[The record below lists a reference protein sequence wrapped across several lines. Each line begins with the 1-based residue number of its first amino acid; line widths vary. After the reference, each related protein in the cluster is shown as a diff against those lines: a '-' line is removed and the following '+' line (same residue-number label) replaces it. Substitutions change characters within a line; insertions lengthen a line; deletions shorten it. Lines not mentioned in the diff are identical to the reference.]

1 MAKKKSLFKKLRKNE
16 SSLVAEPE
24 APVDEA
30 LLAELAKPKIEEPVK
45 PVIVRKPYIAPP
57 KTYPEVVDVVVNK
70 SDIFSALELAKNAA
84 IEDAGKSEYVGEF
97 YSIDSDE
104 DRVATYLFEA
114 KLPGYK
120 GWRWAVTIAKLDDQS
135 SPTICDVVLLPGSK
149 ALLAPNWVPYS
160 QRIQPG
166 DLGVGDVVP
175 TSPDDERLVPVA
187 NALPEEEELDLAQL
201 FEFGLGRARVLS
213 IVGRDAASKR
223 WYEGDRGPK
232 APIAAAAPKPCG
244 SCGFFIPIAGSLRSA
259 FGVCS
264 NAISPE
270 DARVVSIDHGCG
282 AHSEALIK
290 AE

>member
-24 APVDEA
+24 APVDDSILESISQ
-30 LLAELAKPKIEEPVK
+30 PKVEEVVRPA
-45 PVIVRKPYIAPP
+45 IVRKPYIAPK
-57 KTYPEVVDVVVNK
+57 KTYPAKIDIEVNK
-70 SDIFSALELAKNAA
+70 NDIFGALNIAKQAV

-104 DRVATYLFEA
+104 ERVATYLFHA
-114 KLPGYK
+114 KLPGYS
-120 GWRWAVTIAKLDDQS
+120 GWMWAVTVAKVDDK
-135 SPTICDVVLLPGSK
+135 SPATICDVVLLPGAKS
-149 ALLAPNWVPYS
+149 LLAPNWVPYS

-166 DLGVGDVVP
+166 DLGIGDVVP
-175 TSPDDERLVPVA
+175 TSPDDERLTQSYA
-187 NALPEEEELDLAQL
+187 ALPGEEELDIAQL
-201 FEFGLGRARVLS
+201 FEFGLSRARVLS

-223 WYEGDRGPK
+223 WYEGDRGPR
-232 APIAAAAPKPCG
+232 APIAQAAPKPCS

-270 DARVVSIDHGCG
+270 DARVVSVDHGCG
-282 AHSEALIK
+282 AHSEVLIK

>member
-1 MAKKKSLFKKLRKNE
+1 MAKKKSLFKKLRKSE
-16 SSLVAEPE
+16 SSMVAEPE
-24 APVDEA
+24 APVDDAVLEA
-30 LLAELAKPKIEEPVK
+30 IAKPKIEEVVRPA
-45 PVIVRKPYIAPP
+45 IIRKPYVAPA
-57 KTYPEVVDVVVNK
+57 KTYPAVINIEVNK
-70 SDIFSALELAKNAA
+70 SDIFGALDLAKKAA

-114 KLPGYK
+114 KLPGYH
-120 GWRWAVTIAKLDDQS
+120 GWRWGVTVVKIDDAS
-135 SPTICDVVLLPGSK
+135 KPTICDVVLLPGTQ

-175 TSPDDERLVPVA
+175 TAPDDERLTPA
-187 NALPEEEELDLAQL
+187 YAALPGEEDLDITQL

-213 IVGRDAASKR
+213 IIGRDAASKR
-223 WYEGDRGPK
+223 WYEGDRGPRT
-232 APIAAAAPKPCG
+232 PIARAAPKPCV
-244 SCGFFIPIAGSLRSA
+244 SCGFFIPIAGSLRTT

-270 DARVVSIDHGCG
+270 DARVVSFDHGCG

>member
-1 MAKKKSLFKKLRKNE
+1 MAKKKSLFKKLRKGGN
-16 SSLVAEPE
+16 SLVAEPE

-30 LLAELAKPKIEEPVK
+30 ILEALAKPKIEESVRPA
-45 PVIVRKPYIAPP
+45 IIRKPYIAPK
-57 KTYPEVVDVVVNK
+57 KTYPAVIDIEVNK
-70 SDIFSALELAKNAA
+70 NDIFGALDIAKQAV
-84 IEDAGKSEYVGEF
+84 IEDAGKREYVGEF

-104 DRVATYLFEA
+104 ERIATYLFEA
-114 KLPGYK
+114 KLPGYD
-120 GWRWAVTIAKLDDQS
+120 GWRWAVTVAKVDEQS
-135 SPTICDVVLLPGSK
+135 APTICDVVLLPGTK
-149 ALLAPNWVPYS
+149 ALLAPNWIPYS

-175 TSPDDERLVPVA
+175 TAADDERLTQGYA
-187 NALPEEEELDLAQL
+187 ALPEDEELDITQL

-213 IVGRDAASKR
+213 VIGRDEASKR
-223 WYEGDRGPK
+223 WYEGDRGPRT
-232 APIAAAAPKPCG
+232 PIARSAPKPCH
-244 SCGFFIPIAGSLRSA
+244 SCGFYIPIAGSLRTT

-270 DARVVSIDHGCG
+270 DARVVSFDHGCG

>member
-30 LLAELAKPKIEEPVK
+30 ILEAIAQPKVEEVVK
-45 PVIVRKPYIAPP
+45 PVIVRKPYIAPE
-57 KTYPEVVDVVVNK
+57 KTYPAKIELEPNK
-70 SDIFSALELAKNAA
+70 NDIFGALSNAKKAA
-84 IEDAGKSEYVGEF
+84 IEDAGKAEYVGEF

-104 DRVATYLFEA
+104 ERVATYLFHA
-114 KLPGYK
+114 KLPGYN
-120 GWRWAVTIAKLDDQS
+120 GWMWAVTVAKVDDKS
-135 SPTICDVVLLPGSK
+135 DATICDVVLLPGAK

-166 DLGVGDVVP
+166 DLGIGDVVP
-175 TSPDDERLVPVA
+175 TSPDDERLTQSYA
-187 NALPEEEELDLAQL
+187 ALPGEEELDMAQL
-201 FEFGLGRARVLS
+201 FEFGLSRARVLS
-213 IVGRDAASKR
+213 IIGRDAASKR
-223 WYEGDRGPK
+223 WYEGDRGPR
-232 APIAAAAPKPCG
+232 APIAQAAPKPCA
-244 SCGFFIPIAGSLRSA
+244 SCGFFIPIAGSLRGA

-270 DARVVSIDHGCG
+270 DARVVSFDHGCG

>member
-1 MAKKKSLFKKLRKNE
+1 MRKGQ
-16 SSLVAEPE
+16 SSVVAEPE
-24 APVDEA
+24 AELDDLDIQSLDTVPEIALAVVDVA
-30 LLAELAKPKIEEPVK
+30 PI
-45 PVIVRKPYIAPP
+45 IVRKPYIAPV
-57 KTYPEVVDVVVNK
+57 KTYPATVDVTVNK
-70 SDIFSALELAKNAA
+70 NDIFGALDMAKQAA
-84 IEDAGKSEYVGEF
+84 IEDAGKKDFVGEF

-114 KLPGYK
+114 KLPGYN
-120 GWRWAVTIAKLDDQS
+120 GWRWAVTVAKLDEKS
-135 SPTICDVVLLPGSK
+135 VPTICDVVLLPGSK
-149 ALLAPNWVPYS
+149 ALLAPNWVPYVE
-160 QRIQPG
+160 RIQPG

-175 TSPDDERLVPVA
+175 TAPDDERLVPGLA
-187 NALPEEEELDLAQL
+187 SLPEDDELDTLDLNQL

-213 IVGRDAASKR
+213 IVGRDQASKR
-223 WYEGDRGPK
+223 WYEGDRGPDT
-232 APIAAAAPKPCG
+232 PIANAAPKPCH
-244 SCGFFIPIAGSLRSA
+244 SCGFFIPIAGSLRGA

>member
-1 MAKKKSLFKKLRKNE
+1 MAKKKSLFKKLRKSE
-16 SSLVAEPE
+16 SSMVAEPE
-24 APVDEA
+24 APVDDAILEA
-30 LLAELAKPKIEEPVK
+30 IAKPKIEEVVRPA
-45 PVIVRKPYIAPP
+45 IIRKPYIAPP
-57 KTYPEVVDVVVNK
+57 KTYPAVIDIEVNK
-70 SDIFSALELAKNAA
+70 SDIFGALDLAKKAA

-114 KLPGYK
+114 KLPGYH
-120 GWRWAVTIAKLDDQS
+120 GWRWGVTVVKIDDAS
-135 SPTICDVVLLPGSK
+135 KPTICDVVLLPGTQ

-175 TSPDDERLVPVA
+175 TAPDDERLTPA
-187 NALPEEEELDLAQL
+187 YAALPGEEELDITQL

-213 IVGRDAASKR
+213 IIGRDAASKR
-223 WYEGDRGPK
+223 WYEGDRGPRT
-232 APIAAAAPKPCG
+232 PIAKAAPKPCV
-244 SCGFFIPIAGSLRSA
+244 SCGFFIPIAGSLRTT

-270 DARVVSIDHGCG
+270 DARVVSFDHGCG